1 MNFLYTF
8 WEIHCC
14 TWTYMKSD
22 KTPTKLFQDLYCSMF
37 APMYGFS
44 HSEAVVQRCSVRKL
58 FWKIS
63 QSSQENTCA
72 RVFFLIKLQASTC
85 NFIKGKL
92 WQRCF
97 LVKFLRT
104 PFLQSTSGGCFCV
117 LTKQANKHLNFLLTT
132 HLRS

>member
-44 HSEAVVQRCSVRKL
+44 HSEAVVQRCSVKFRKVHR
-58 FWKIS
+58 KTPVPES
-63 QSSQENTCA
+63 
-72 RVFFLIKLQASTC
+72 FFLIKLQASTC